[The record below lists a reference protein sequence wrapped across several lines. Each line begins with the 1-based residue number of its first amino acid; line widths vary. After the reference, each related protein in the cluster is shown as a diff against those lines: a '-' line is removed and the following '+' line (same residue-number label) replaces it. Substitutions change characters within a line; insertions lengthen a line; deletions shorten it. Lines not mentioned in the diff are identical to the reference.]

1 MQDTRCLFTDAM
13 SSPYPTSEE
22 DDAGGSHNIAKLLKE
37 QYQHTEDYC
46 NATTALH
53 NALQQEQ
60 EQEQKERSSQ
70 RSTPMSGC
78 NNLLRATQSY
88 QDALHRV
95 QNCLGSLQKL
105 LEAMEAESNSTQDRS
120 SPLLECLQLFKRIGG
135 L

>member
-1 MQDTRCLFTDAM
+1 M
-13 SSPYPTSEE
+13 SSPYPPSEE

-53 NALQQEQ
+53 NALQQ